1 MKNIRNYFLCV
12 GLLSCAA
19 FAQMDIY
26 AGGGIGELRG
36 LGYKNPTLDSV
47 GGVELETQHLLIWN
61 ENRIEWARKII
72 PGNGFDFGTKL
83 EGYTKIK
90 SGMLLGAAATWTKDW
105 TSQFS
110 KSAWHPDA
118 MTGYQFHTARVEGGY
133 IFSNGDPQNAVHGAD
148 IAFEI
153 WQSRISLRTDLQIL
167 RYHPSLEPSAPEN
180 WGIVYGATLRFHSRA
195 R

>member
-1 MKNIRNYFLCV
+1 MKKFVMGVCICF
-12 GLLSCAA
+12 LSCAG
-19 FAQMDIY
+19 FAQTDIY
-26 AGGGIGELRG
+26 GGDGIGELRG
-36 LGYKNPTLDSV
+36 LGYKNPTLDGV
-47 GGVELETQHLLIWN
+47 GGLEFEKSHFLIWN

-72 PGNGFDFGTKL
+72 PGDGFDFGTKV

-90 SGMLLGAAATWTKDW
+90 SGVLLGAAATWTKDW

-118 MTGYQFHTARVEGGY
+118 MAGYQFRTARMEGGY
-133 IFSNGDPQNAVHGAD
+133 IFSKGDPQNAVHGAD
-148 IAFEI
+148 VAVEI

-167 RYHPSLEPSAPEN
+167 RYHPTLQPTAPES
-180 WGIVYGATLRFHSRA
+180 WGIVYGGTLRFHSRA